1 MTLDYLEAK
10 SKNESEREQKKQ
22 KNFDFGITMDQIM
35 RKEVKSLYA
44 NYKSTAAVDMGV
56 EAEDAWIENKVLS
69 AELQKRL
76 NLSLALLENQQKS
89 YEQLKKIRIREEV
102 DLHGVHLQEGIAESL
117 AASTEKQHKI
127 VGKISKI
134 EEQLRLTFE
143 STRRQYD
150 YKLSMIS
157 ALAEKRK
164 LLHIAAIE
172 HSKKKE
178 NAVKLVQHLIDSC
191 LGYTD
196 RDRMNVIKYLCSDPD
211 ADISEIRGLECIN
224 DESQV
229 PEPQKY
235 IQTKNNSSTALLE
248 EEEIDQERFWN
259 SKYKPKSTGK
269 NISKFNISFSM
280 AKPIV

>member
-1 MTLDYLEAK
+1 MDFLEAK
-10 SKNESEREQKKQ
+10 TKNESEREQKKQ

-44 NYKSTAAVDMGV
+44 NYKSTATVDMGE

-76 NLSLALLENQQKS
+76 DVSLALLENQQKS

-117 AASTEKQHKI
+117 AASTEKQHKV

-143 STRRQYD
+143 TTRQQYEH
-150 YKLSMIS
+150 KLAMIS

-164 LLHIAAIE
+164 LLHIATIE

-178 NAVKLVQHLIDSC
+178 SAVKFVQHLIDSC

-211 ADISEIRGLECIN
+211 VDISEIRGLEYVE
-224 DESQV
+224 DESQGAYS
-229 PEPQKY
+229 EQLT
-235 IQTKNNSSTALLE
+235 QTGDNGSTVVLE
-248 EEEIDQERFWN
+248 VGVIDQEKFWN
-259 SKYKPKSTGK
+259 SKYKPKSLGN
-269 NISKFNISFSM
+269 NISKFNVSFSM